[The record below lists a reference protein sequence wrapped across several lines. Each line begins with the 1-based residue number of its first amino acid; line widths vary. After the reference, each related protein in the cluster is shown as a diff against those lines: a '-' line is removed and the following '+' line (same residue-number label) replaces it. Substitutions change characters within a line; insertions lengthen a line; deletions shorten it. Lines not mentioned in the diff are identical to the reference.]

1 MSPAASSSSPP
12 QPRWQPLTGGT
23 AIWIFMGVEVFTFG
37 MFLLGHAWGWRSAPQ
52 VYAESQ
58 ALLHPASGVRG
69 TFLLLLGSGLAYLG
83 LLSHR
88 GGQQRVSS
96 AWMAGAAVAGLGFC
110 VNKMLE
116 YADPALAAVNLS
128 TNSFWFVY
136 LFLTGIHLLHVF
148 GGVLVLL
155 WLAWRARH
163 PTGPASDLAV
173 EAGAAYWHLV
183 DLIWVLLF
191 PIVYLMHP

>member
-1 MSPAASSSSPP
+1 MPPAAAAPSHL

-37 MFLLGHAWGWRSAPQ
+37 MFLLGHSWGWRSEPM

-69 TFLLLLGSGLAYLG
+69 TLLLLLGSGLAYLG
-83 LLSHR
+83 VLSNH
-88 GGQQRVSS
+88 GGRLRASS
-96 AWMAGAAVAGLGFC
+96 WWMAAAAAVGLGFC
-110 VNKMLE
+110 LNKVVE
-116 YADPALAAVNLS
+116 YGDPALASISLS

-136 LFLTGIHLLHVF
+136 LFLTGIHLLHVA
-148 GGVLVLL
+148 GGVVVLA
-155 WLAWRARH
+155 WLSWRARH
-163 PTGPASDLAV
+163 RDGPASDLSV

-191 PIVYLMHP
+191 PIIYLMHP